1 MSQEWLLGLAYS
13 VSGSV
18 GGSDLNQFC
27 VVWFIG
33 SVRCVHSAR
42 GFMSCDFGFLV
53 CVSCL
58 IVFCVVRGLYVLVW
72 VWMGL
77 SGFVW
82 VCLGLSGFVRV
93 CLGLSMFFLGFLGFS
108 GFEGLVSRFAYI
120 QELACT
126 WGNIH
131 RPFQT
136 TLRVSRFASSSGG
149 L

>member
-13 VSGSV
+13 VCGSV

-82 VCLGLSGFVRV
+82 VCLGLYGFVWV
-93 CLGLSMFFLGFLGFS
+93 CLGLSAFLRVCLGFSGFVWVFLGFS
-108 GFEGLVSRFAYI
+108 GFGSSK
-120 QELACT
+120 
-126 WGNIH
+126 G
-131 RPFQT
+131 
-136 TLRVSRFASSSGG
+136 TLDARTCSDWHVIGETSTDHFRQ